1 MMRRK
6 EFYSE
11 QKQLMWWTLGATVL
25 RLRIDLGMKGSSETQ
40 LEKCNYNL
48 WDCACGV
55 VAATTATRADLR
67 CGPPFL
73 PNVYMWKG

>member
-1 MMRRK
+1 MMRWK
-6 EFYSE
+6 EVYSE

-25 RLRIDLGMKGSSETQ
+25 RLRIDWGMKGSSETQ
-40 LEKCNYNL
+40 LEKCNL

-67 CGPPFL
+67 CGPAFL